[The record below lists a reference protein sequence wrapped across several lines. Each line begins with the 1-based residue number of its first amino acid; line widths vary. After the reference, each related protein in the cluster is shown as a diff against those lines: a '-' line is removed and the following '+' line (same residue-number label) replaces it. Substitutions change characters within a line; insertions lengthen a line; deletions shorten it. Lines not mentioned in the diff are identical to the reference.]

1 LKLSKVSSNPHVDA
15 TLYRSIVGSLRY
27 LVHTRPDIAFAVG
40 MVSRF
45 MEAPTTEHWSTVKH
59 LLRYISGTRSHS
71 CVYRRGEGAL
81 ELIGYSDA
89 YLAGDCD
96 DRKSTSGAFFFLGQS
111 PVSWQ
116 SQKQRV
122 VVLSSCEAEYIAGAT
137 AACQGVWLSRLLADL
152 VNVKAVAPLLYI
164 DNKSALA
171 LAKNPVLHERSK
183 HIDVCFHFIR
193 DCINNGTLETDYVR
207 TGDQLAD
214 LLTKPLPRD
223 RLQELR
229 ARSGIINTRATQH
242 N

>member
-1 LKLSKVSSNPHVDA
+1 
-15 TLYRSIVGSLRY
+15 
-27 LVHTRPDIAFAVG
+27 
-40 MVSRF
+40 MV
-45 MEAPTTEHWSTVKH
+45 A
-59 LLRYISGTRSHS
+59 
-71 CVYRRGEGAL
+71 
-81 ELIGYSDA
+81 
-89 YLAGDCD
+89 
-96 DRKSTSGAFFFLGQS
+96 
-111 PVSWQ
+111 
-116 SQKQRV
+116 
-122 VVLSSCEAEYIAGAT
+122 LSSCEAEYIAGAT

-214 LLTKPLPRD
+214 LLTKPLPRE

-229 ARSGIINTRATQH
+229 IRSRVINVGAAQH
-242 N
+242 D